1 MSFGNNGAGPQGA
14 PVFGNQGPAAAP
26 VAGGAV
32 PGQAGAPANGA
43 TPFYNA
49 SFESVLAAVSRGEI
63 PLNIQVPSGTQFS
76 GNSAA
81 AIQGNPT
88 LLQAISQGIAQNGTN
103 GLNGNGAGGGTIN
116 SSTASVQASSPSGA
130 AAPGTSTAFGGAQ
143 TIDAKQLMSI
153 ASAVPVGSQYG
164 GN

>member
-1 MSFGNNGAGPQGA
+1 VVHALWANYQVRAFCQDGEAAVLIRRTAISFGNNGAGPQGA

-81 AIQGNPT
+81 VAGLSNAPVVPRIAVAMKICAT
-88 LLQAISQGIAQNGTN
+88 VSQPA
-103 GLNGNGAGGGTIN
+103 
-116 SSTASVQASSPSGA
+116 
-130 AAPGTSTAFGGAQ
+130 
-143 TIDAKQLMSI
+143 
-153 ASAVPVGSQYG
+153 
-164 GN
+164 